1 MENQSIVIDDKGNE
15 IPRNMVDPLKLK
27 RHDIVEVSH
36 RQIRKLE
43 KQMQKAKKQ
52 LEKRINDYKKLKAK
66 RLDVETKGKKGGLVL
81 TNLARDK
88 QIEIS
93 NHEVKDLND
102 IRFEA
107 EEVLRGITKDL
118 GGDQG
123 QQLYVMFSQ
132 AINLEKKG
140 RVDMAAM
147 NRMMELKIKHHDW
160 SKFKDLMQQAQE
172 TVGTRSYVNFRERDE
187 SGQWKTINL
196 NFSSM

>member
-1 MENQSIVIDDKGNE
+1 MENQNIVIDDKGNE

-36 RQIRKLE
+36 RQIRRLE
-43 KQMQKAKKQ
+43 KQMKKAKKQ
-52 LEKRINDYKKLKAK
+52 LEKRISDYKKLKAK
-66 RLDVETKGKKGGLVL
+66 RLDVETKGKKGGLIL

-93 NHEVKDLND
+93 NHDVKDLND

-107 EEVLRGITKDL
+107 EEVLREITKDL

-140 RVDMAAM
+140 RVDIAAM
-147 NRMMELKIKHHDW
+147 NRMMELKIKHRDW